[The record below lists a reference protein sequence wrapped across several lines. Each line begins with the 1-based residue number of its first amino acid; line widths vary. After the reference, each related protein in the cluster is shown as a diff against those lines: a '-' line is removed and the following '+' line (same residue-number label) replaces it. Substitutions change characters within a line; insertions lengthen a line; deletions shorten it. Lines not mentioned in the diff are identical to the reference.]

1 MLKLFYVYLAGAI
14 EFDKKDGGQGWRDAI
29 TPDLDKAGIYVQDP
43 CKTEPLATGMNV
55 MEAQDKFNAWIS
67 SGHYDKFEQ
76 KFEKIV
82 EKDMRMVH
90 KSDFLIVY
98 LFSDIS
104 TTGTIHEMAEAWRK
118 HIPIYLIW
126 GEAKSKLS
134 KWALYLTINSGG
146 RLFDNKK
153 QVVDYIAIRYDLK
166 IQSLRVLFTQFTKA
180 ILRIIEEK
188 IYRYRL
194 NKLKLFELKETK
206 KGISKSTVKKDEEK
220 KGE

>member
-1 MLKLFYVYLAGAI
+1 MLKLFYTYLAGAI

-29 TPDLDKAGIYVQDP
+29 TPDLDRAGVYVQDP

-55 MEAQDKFNAWIS
+55 IEAQDKFNAWIS

-90 KSDFLIVY
+90 KSDFLIVH

-104 TTGTIHEMAEAWRK
+104 TTGTIHEMAEAWRHK
-118 HIPIYLIW
+118 TPIYLIW

-134 KWALYLTINSGG
+134 KWPLYLTVNSGG

-153 QVVDYIAIRYDLK
+153 QVADYIAIRYDLK
-166 IQSLRVLFTQFTKA
+166 IQSLRVLVSQYVKA
-180 ILRIIEEK
+180 IGRILEEK
-188 IYRYRL
+188 IYNYRL
-194 NKLKLFELKETK
+194 EKIKALEAKGNVIASKVNTLKIETK
-206 KGISKSTVKKDEEK
+206 EDKK
-220 KGE
+220 